1 MGHSSSLIGDSSLV
15 GSTSGVSRRSSS
27 SAGVVDD
34 VDISAGRLIGTDLA
48 FFRPQRPWL
57 LING

>member
-1 MGHSSSLIGDSSLV
+1 MGHSSSLISDPSLV

-34 VDISAGRLIGTDLA
+34 VHPSSILRRVYFSKQTLFL
-48 FFRPQRPWL
+48 
-57 LING
+57 